1 MKIPDTIKVGGHTLK
16 VEVMRMDK
24 CGELDREK
32 GVLYLADWLL
42 PSQRDS
48 TFLHEI
54 LHAINNE
61 LDHVLLDSL
70 AEQLYQVLADN
81 KLLR

>member
-1 MKIPDTIKVGGHTLK
+1 MK
-16 VEVMRMDK
+16 MDK

-32 GVLYLADWLL
+32 GVLYLADWLT
-42 PSQRDS
+42 PSQRES
-48 TFLHEI
+48 TFIHET

-70 AEQLYQVLADN
+70 AEQLYQFLADN